1 MTSSCF
7 VCSWPLFILGRAP
20 SQERSENTRETW
32 PLPPRSRH
40 RRFDIRRKDV
50 HAQRLAE
57 LRDEGNGERRTRKD
71 EQGADA
77 RDLEVV
83 AQHGV
88 RALHLLPVRRASQLV
103 LV

>member
-7 VCSWPLFILGRAP
+7 VCSWPLFVLGRAP

-32 PLPPRSRH
+32 PSPPWSRH
-40 RRFDIRRKDV
+40 CRFDIRRKDV

-57 LRDEGNGERRTRKD
+57 LRDEGNGERRTGKD

-88 RALHLLPVRRASQLV
+88 RPFHLLPGCRASKVAL
-103 LV
+103 